1 MADIINEGDS
11 KLEVVDSST
20 DSLAK
25 IIAEVNGELRIE
37 QTATNLRFYNP
48 NDQIETGNAT
58 DDQNGAASTFNG
70 FQVENGVLQIQ
81 SGDGSSVPESNLYID
96 GKSIIS
102 DKTLAIGTTGQK
114 ELHFGTNGTKWVK
127 ITEGGLL
134 DFSKMSIGGSQ
145 GTAGQFIRNAGNGT
159 IEWATIDSNNAFGT
173 ISIGATDLDA
183 GSVGDSLTI
192 TAGDNITL
200 TPDSGTN
207 TITIAAT
214 QPNIFGTIS
223 VSGQSDITIDQASDT
238 LNFAAGT
245 GISITTD
252 ATTDTITIT
261 NTGTS
266 SGTTEDVF
274 KNIAVADQPT
284 ISADSSTDTLTFV
297 AGTGMSITTDNASDT
312 ITFKNNGTRLLSKL
326 GYFSFTYDDGTT
338 DEMPLR
344 NFFINKTYSGGVN
357 GGGTSVGMA
366 TRAIRML
373 ESDSSTYS
381 FMVMPA
387 NSAGDSLTFTFTQS
401 DGTLLT
407 KDVTMAA

>member
-25 IIAEVNGELRIE
+25 IIAEINGELRIE

-48 NDQIETGNAT
+48 NDQMETGDAT
-58 DDQNGAASTFNG
+58 DDQNGAASSFNG

-134 DFSKMSIGGSQ
+134 DFAKMSIGGSQ

-159 IEWATIDSNNAFGT
+159 IEWASIDSNNAFGT

-183 GSVGDSLTI
+183 GSVGDSFTI

-207 TITIAAT
+207 TLTIAAS
-214 QPNIFGTIS
+214 QPNVFSTIS
-223 VSGQSDITIDQASDT
+223 VSGQDDITLDQASDT
-238 LNFAAGT
+238 LNFAGGT

-266 SGTTEDVF
+266 SGSTEDVF

-284 ISADSSTDTLTFV
+284 ISADSSTDTLTFIE
-297 AGTGMSITTDNASDT
+297 GSGIKITTDDSSDSV
-312 ITFKNNGTRLLSKL
+312 TFKNDATRLLSKL
-326 GYFSFTYDDGTT
+326 GYFNFTYDDGTT

-344 NFFINKTYSGGVN
+344 NFFINKTFSGGVN